1 MCENV
6 LTNHSI
12 SSRLGTN
19 TWKHMQVDH
28 PADMCL
34 VTVCVY
40 FVSHL
45 YMECVKCAELF
56 NMIIQ

>member
-6 LTNHSI
+6 LTNHPI

-34 VTVCVY
+34 VTVCVFLY
-40 FVSHL
+40 HICIWNVSNVRN
-45 YMECVKCAELF
+45 CS
-56 NMIIQ
+56 I